1 MKLILLTAVAG
12 LVAAVSL
19 AAVAQSAPNAQ
30 TVRVTANSYSFKLS
44 AKPKP
49 GVVKFVVS
57 NVSAKDGHD
66 LWIRGGGKTWKSRP
80 LGPKG
85 TATVTAT
92 LKRGV
97 KYSIWCSIGSH
108 RAKGMR
114 SSFVAR

>member
-1 MKLILLTAVAG
+1 MKLILISGIAAV
-12 LVAAVSL
+12 VAAVSL

-49 GVVKFVVS
+49 GAVKFVVR
-57 NVSAKDGHD
+57 NAAKGAAHD
-66 LWIRGGGKTWKSRP
+66 MWIRGGGKTWKSRFLAP
-80 LGPKG
+80 NG

-92 LKRGV
+92 LKKGV
-97 KYSIWCSIGSH
+97 KYSIWCSVGSH
-108 RAKGMR
+108 AKKGMR